1 MLIGSISNKYTKTI
15 TRADDRMMAKL
26 IKITLMVVS
35 FILTSCNFDGSELQ
49 KDKINPYSIS
59 LGSYKTYEQASKFK
73 MNLGD
78 SVRAH
83 LRLESVGKKKYK
95 LFYGKF
101 SSAYAAGEKAF
112 SLYRK
117 SMIKD
122 YEINRNG
129 QRVLDEF
136 VNIPFI
142 GNYLGKAAVFNY
154 NIKSKSTEVL
164 WSRSNRKVLS
174 LNLSGDSRFAFI
186 IAAENLLA
194 HKNTTAIQN
203 ARVYFLHRNEEEI
216 EELINIGN
224 VNQLYTYWD
233 QQDTFRVNATFPD
246 SNNARIIYQR
256 IFSWDSY
263 GKGGSS
269 SQRSFDLL
277 LQGFPTKPVL
287 KPELF
292 SPNGTLQVRDAVND
306 DRHYFYL
313 KNFPDKSEVL
323 LASSKGIIKDVRWSA
338 DSRFLF
344 IITSERRVEKNRTEV
359 INRCEF
365 IIYDTEKRRM
375 LGIIDGNGFSN
386 LLVRGK
392 LVFFDERLNGTDQI
406 TILDLTNLSKYD
418 SINFYGGCSL
428 NNLPN

>member
-1 MLIGSISNKYTKTI
+1 MI
-15 TRADDRMMAKL
+15 KL
-26 IKITLMVVS
+26 THIIFIFIS
-35 FILTSCNFDGSELQ
+35 FIFASCNFDGGELQ

-59 LGSYKTYEQASKFK
+59 LGAYKTYEQASKFK
-73 MNLGD
+73 MKLGD

-112 SLYRK
+112 DLYRK
-117 SMIKD
+117 SLIKD

-136 VNIPFI
+136 MNVPFL
-142 GNYLGKAAVFNY
+142 GNYLGKGAVYNY
-154 NIKSKSTEVL
+154 NLKTKSTEIL

-174 LNLSGDSRFAFI
+174 LNLSRDSRFAFI
-186 IAAENLLA
+186 VAAENLIE
-194 HKNTTAIQN
+194 HGNVTSIQN
-203 ARVYFLHRNEEEI
+203 ARVYFLHRNEDEI
-216 EELINIGN
+216 DELMNIGN
-224 VNQLYTYWD
+224 MNQLYTYWD

-246 SNNARIIYQR
+246 SNNARIFYQR

-263 GKGGSS
+263 GKGDNSTE
-269 SQRSFDLL
+269 RSFDLL
-277 LQGFPTKPVL
+277 LQGFPTNPDR

-292 SPNGTLQVRDAVND
+292 SPNGEFQVRSGKND
-306 DRHYFYL
+306 GREYFYL

-323 LASSKGIIKDVRWSA
+323 LASSKGNIRDVRWSA
-338 DSRFLF
+338 DSRYLF
-344 IITSERRVEKNRTEV
+344 IITAERPFEKKNSTEV
-359 INRCEF
+359 IRQEL
-365 IIYDTEKRRM
+365 IIYDNVKKK
-375 LGIIDGNGFSN
+375 LLAIIDGSGFSN

-392 LVFFDERLNGTDQI
+392 LLFFDERLNGTDQI

-418 SINFYGGCSL
+418 SINLYGGCAL

>member
-1 MLIGSISNKYTKTI
+1 MT
-15 TRADDRMMAKL
+15 KL
-26 IKITLMVVS
+26 IHIIFIFIS
-35 FILTSCNFDGSELQ
+35 FIFASCNFDGEELQ

-73 MNLGD
+73 MKLSD

-83 LRLESVGKKKYK
+83 LRLESVGKKRYK

-112 SLYRK
+112 DLYRK
-117 SMIKD
+117 SLIKD
-122 YEINRNG
+122 YEINKNG

-136 VNIPFI
+136 VNVPFL
-142 GNYLGKAAVFNY
+142 GNYLGKGAVYNY
-154 NIKSKSTEVL
+154 NLKTKSTEIL

-174 LNLSGDSRFAFI
+174 INLSRDSRFAFI
-186 IAAENLLA
+186 VAAENLIE
-194 HKNTTAIQN
+194 HKNVTAIQN
-203 ARVYFLHRNEEEI
+203 ARIYFLHRNEEEVD
-216 EELINIGN
+216 ELMNIGN

-256 IFSWDSY
+256 ISTWDSY
-263 GKGGSS
+263 GKGGRSTE
-269 SQRSFDLL
+269 RSFDLL
-277 LQGFPTKPVL
+277 LQGFPTKPDR

-292 SPNGTLQVRDAVND
+292 SPNGEFQIRSAKND
-306 DRHYFYL
+306 DREYFYL

-323 LASSKGIIKDVRWSA
+323 LASTKGNIEDVRWSA

-344 IITSERRVEKNRTEV
+344 IIAAERRIEKKNSGVV
-359 INRCEF
+359 IRHEL
-365 IIYDTEKRRM
+365 IIYDTEKKKV
-375 LGIIDGNGFSN
+375 LAIIDGSGFGN
-386 LLVRGK
+386 LFVRGK
-392 LVFFDERLNGTDQI
+392 LLFFDERLNGIKQI

-418 SINFYGGCSL
+418 SINLYGGCAL